1 MFSNNVYTYIQ
12 EQKGSSKRETLVWR
26 DKFVFLETIYN
37 LMFLFLFLAC
47 PFGHNIFFSLLFSSF
62 ISF

>member
-26 DKFVFLETIYN
+26 DKFVFLETLYN

-47 PFGHNIFFSLLFSSF
+47 PFGDNIFFSLLFSFF